1 MTMTTD
7 IARLRIA
14 RKIQA
19 TEAALDQALTLQSE
33 LFATMIE
40 ARRETGSGPAIG
52 QDTLLRLAKVQQ
64 TLLDAGGDLARVHG
78 RLLEISVE
86 KGAAEDGCPPPSA
99 ELATADLSGQVI
111 ASAVAP
117 RARAA

>member
-1 MTMTTD
+1 MMMTNEV
-7 IARLRIA
+7 ARLRIA

-19 TEAALDQALTLQSE
+19 TEAALDQTLTLQSE

-40 ARRETGSGPAIG
+40 ARRETGAGPALG

-64 TLLDAGGDLARVHG
+64 TLLDAGGDLARIHG

-86 KGAAEDGCPPPSA
+86 KCSTDDCPPT
-99 ELATADLSGQVI
+99 ATTEAADQ
-111 ASAVAP
+111 ASAS

>member
-19 TEAALDQALTLQSE
+19 TEAALDHALTLQSE

-40 ARRETGSGPAIG
+40 ARRETGSGPALG
-52 QDTLLRLAKVQQ
+52 QETLLRMAKVQQ
-64 TLLDAGGDLARVHG
+64 SLLDAGGDLARVHG

-86 KGAAEDGCPPPSA
+86 KGIVDDCPPSA
-99 ELATADLSGQVI
+99 NADI
-111 ASAVAP
+111 ANQAGVT

>member
-7 IARLRIA
+7 VARLRIA

-78 RLLEISVE
+78 RLLEIAVE
-86 KGAAEDGCPPPSA
+86 KGSNDDCPPT
-99 ELATADLSGQVI
+99 ATAET
-111 ASAVAP
+111 AVQADSP
-117 RARAA
+117 RFRAA

>member
-7 IARLRIA
+7 VARLRIA

-19 TEAALDQALTLQSE
+19 TEAALDHALTLQSE

-86 KGAAEDGCPPPSA
+86 KGQCDDCPPT
-99 ELATADLSGQVI
+99 ATAQDAGHTGGS
-111 ASAVAP
+111 

>member
-1 MTMTTD
+1 MKMTTD

-19 TEAALDQALTLQSE
+19 TEAALDHALTLQSE

-86 KGAAEDGCPPPSA
+86 KGVDAGCPPA
-99 ELATADLSGQVI
+99 AATHDASPADSL
-111 ASAVAP
+111 

>member
-1 MTMTTD
+1 MTMTTEV
-7 IARLRIA
+7 ARLRIA

-19 TEAALDQALTLQSE
+19 TEEALDQALTLQSE

-40 ARRETGSGPAIG
+40 ARRETGSGPALG

-78 RLLEISVE
+78 RLLEIAVE
-86 KGAAEDGCPPPSA
+86 KGQCDDCPPSA
-99 ELATADLSGQVI
+99 NAQDAGPADVL
-111 ASAVAP
+111 

>member
-1 MTMTTD
+1 MLMTTEV
-7 IARLRIA
+7 ARLRIA

-78 RLLEISVE
+78 RLLEIGVE
-86 KGAAEDGCPPPSA
+86 KCGNDDCPP
-99 ELATADLSGQVI
+99 
-111 ASAVAP
+111 ASAQAEAVTVASRATDLP
-117 RARAA
+117 ARAA

>member
-7 IARLRIA
+7 VARLRIA

-19 TEAALDQALTLQSE
+19 TEAALDHALTLQSE

-40 ARRETGSGPAIG
+40 ARRETGSGPALG
-52 QDTLLRLAKVQQ
+52 QETLLRMAKVQQ
-64 TLLDAGGDLARVHG
+64 SLLDAGGDLARVHG

-86 KGAAEDGCPPPSA
+86 KGICDDCPPSA
-99 ELATADLSGQVI
+99 NANQDS
-111 ASAVAP
+111 AS
-117 RARAA
+117 RTRAA

>member
-40 ARRETGSGPAIG
+40 ARRETGSGPALG

-64 TLLDAGGDLARVHG
+64 TLLDAGGDLARIHG

-86 KGAAEDGCPPPSA
+86 KGSCDDCPPSA
-99 ELATADLSGQVI
+99 TADN
-111 ASAVAP
+111 ASLADSL

>member
-1 MTMTTD
+1 MMMTNEV
-7 IARLRIA
+7 ARLRIA
-14 RKIQA
+14 RKIQD

-40 ARRETGSGPAIG
+40 ARRETGAGPALG

-64 TLLDAGGDLARVHG
+64 TLLDAGGDLARIHG

-86 KGAAEDGCPPPSA
+86 KCSTDDCPPA
-99 ELATADLSGQVI
+99 ATAEVADQAG
-111 ASAVAP
+111 AS

>member
-1 MTMTTD
+1 MLMTTEV
-7 IARLRIA
+7 ARLRIA

-40 ARRETGSGPAIG
+40 ARRATGSGSALG
-52 QDTLLRLAKVQQ
+52 QDTLLRMAKVQH
-64 TLLDAGGDLARVHG
+64 TLLEAGGDLARVHG

-86 KGAAEDGCPPPSA
+86 KGMNEDCPPQA
-99 ELATADLSGQVI
+99 NAQEAGH
-111 ASAVAP
+111 AVDMP
-117 RARAA
+117 ARAA

>member
-19 TEAALDQALTLQSE
+19 TEAALDHALTLQSE

-86 KGAAEDGCPPPSA
+86 MGIVDDCPPSA
-99 ELATADLSGQVI
+99 NADI
-111 ASAVAP
+111 ANQAGVT